1 MDKKDKD
8 TFRGAYSRLLRLR
21 VSYLTHYT
29 ALGLASGLVTCVA
42 LATRTDASLTT
53 CGGGILLEGSQGDIL
68 EIYSLRFAYY
78 GAIHLC
84 HSLDTS
90 LSWVLGW
97 SLCCGGPAHQIAG
110 VQIISAGVDQKSG
123 PI

>member
-1 MDKKDKD
+1 MNARGH
-8 TFRGAYSRLLRLR
+8 FRGAYSRLLGLR
-21 VSYLTHYT
+21 DSHLTNYT

-53 CGGGILLEGSQGDIL
+53 CGEGILLEGSQGDIL
-68 EIYSLRFAYY
+68 EIYSLHFAYY

-84 HSLDTS
+84 HSLDNS
-90 LSWVLGW
+90 SSRVLGW
-97 SLCCGGPAHQIAG
+97 SLFCGGPAHQIAG
-110 VQIISAGVDQKSG
+110 VCNISAGVDQKSV